1 MGYSLSKADEL
12 YCSGEKEKAIE
23 ILEKFVSNRD
33 ISKITRKTIR
43 AYESMAVYK
52 YQMGK
57 DYSKEI
63 AVLSEMDND
72 DLFGF
77 TFFLMGLHYESIGDK
92 QKAFEKFNFY
102 VERVNDAEQFADSL
116 EAKDDWLR
124 VEKEFFKG
132 NEKTEHDDLY
142 SKCSYGENID
152 VLTEKEKEFIL
163 CENFVEE
170 VNSGGFES
178 YFSSEFSRYC
188 IETADILKKCKSKT
202 YSQALKKA
210 VKLFP
215 DDFDFSNCEK
225 TQDYMDEHEKM
236 LDKFEKIEDKI
247 YDSDEDIESILEKL
261 KEQIQ

>member
-23 ILEKFVSNRD
+23 ILEKFVLNRQM
-33 ISKITRKTIR
+33 TRKTIR
-43 AYESMAVYK
+43 AYESMAIYK

-63 AVLSEMDND
+63 TVLSEID
-72 DLFGF
+72 DDDVFGF
-77 TFFLMGLHYESIGDK
+77 IFFLMGLYYESIGDK
-92 QKAFEKFNFY
+92 QKAFEKFSFY
-102 VERVNDAEQFADSL
+102 VERVNDAKQFADSF

-124 VEKEFFKG
+124 VEKEYFKKS
-132 NEKTEHDDLY
+132 EKTQHNDLY
-142 SKCSYGENID
+142 SKCSCGNNID
-152 VLTEKEKEFIL
+152 VLTENEKEFIL

-188 IETADILKKCKSKT
+188 IETVDILKKCKSKT
-202 YSQALKKA
+202 YSQALEKA

-215 DDFDFSNCEK
+215 KDFDFSNCEK
-225 TQDYMDEHEKM
+225 TQDYLDEHEKM

-247 YDSDEDIESILEKL
+247 YDSDENIESILEKL
-261 KEQIQ
+261 KERIQ

>member
-92 QKAFEKFNFY
+92 QKAFEKFKFY
-102 VERVNDAEQFADSL
+102 VERVNDAEQFADSF

-124 VEKEFFKG
+124 VEKE
-132 NEKTEHDDLY
+132 
-142 SKCSYGENID
+142 
-152 VLTEKEKEFIL
+152 
-163 CENFVEE
+163 
-170 VNSGGFES
+170 
-178 YFSSEFSRYC
+178 YF
-188 IETADILKKCKSKT
+188 
-202 YSQALKKA
+202 KKA
-210 VKLFP
+210 KKHSTMIYIQSVVTARILMCSQKRKKSLF
-215 DDFDFSNCEK
+215 FAK
-225 TQDYMDEHEKM
+225 TLSRK
-236 LDKFEKIEDKI
+236 
-247 YDSDEDIESILEKL
+247 
-261 KEQIQ
+261 